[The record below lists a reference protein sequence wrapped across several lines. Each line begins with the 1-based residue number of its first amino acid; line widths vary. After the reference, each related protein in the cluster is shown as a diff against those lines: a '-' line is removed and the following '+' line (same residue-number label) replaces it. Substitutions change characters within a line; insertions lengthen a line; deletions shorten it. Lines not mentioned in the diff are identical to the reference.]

1 MTVDTSPSRVV
12 HRLGTN
18 PPSDAAGASWVGRSA
33 LRAIEWYQ
41 RERAGVPSP
50 CRFFPSCSE
59 YAHEAI
65 SQHGSLRGGWLAV
78 RRLARCRP
86 FGRYGFDPVPE
97 RHTSNGSCC
106 ASHAEVDE

>member
-1 MTVDTSPSRVV
+1 VTVDTSVREVV

-18 PPSDAAGASWVGRSA
+18 SPSDATETSWVSRCA

-41 RERAGVPSP
+41 RERAGMPSP

-86 FGRYGFDPVPE
+86 FGRYGFDPVPA
-97 RHTSNGSCC
+97 RHTHNGACC
-106 ASHAEVDE
+106 ASHIEGDE